1 MSQEQIPVVHWSY
14 IAAEMESVYV
24 QYDEGFDYTMWMWA
38 LLGVIYFTGVSVV
51 LARMIFG
58 LSKIYKYFLSGEK
71 EVKNGFN
78 IITTDSVHLP
88 FSFFKSVY
96 ISRHIPLSDRVQT
109 ILDHEEIHIKHWHTV
124 DVLLPRQFRLFS
136 GSIR

>member
-1 MSQEQIPVVHWSY
+1 MDV
-14 IAAEMESVYV
+14 
-24 QYDEGFDYTMWMWA
+24 G

-88 FSFFKSVY
+88 FSFQKCIY
-96 ISRHIPLSDRVQT
+96 KPA
-109 ILDHEEIHIKHWHTV
+109 HT
-124 DVLLPRQFRLFS
+124 S
-136 GSIR
+136 